1 MSPAGSHQSIAVIGG
16 GVSGVACALALAKT
30 EKFEITLYEK
40 ELQLGGLNSWYQWQD
55 VICDRYYHVILPADD
70 LMIEFLGQLGLE
82 SQLFWKES
90 KSGFFGNGKLVSFSS
105 AMDFIRFPFLS
116 FWQKIRLGMG
126 ILYSSRIRD
135 PRKLSLSFAPQWL
148 SRVFGPKVFEN
159 FWEPLVRSKL
169 GQAADR
175 TSAAFLWATIRRL
188 YKARSRTQHKEK
200 MGYIHGG
207 TYALQ
212 RAAEKKLS
220 EFGVEVCTGTSVER
234 LSHIKSEIVI
244 KTAAGQRSFDEAL
257 FTVPNPVISDIIPD
271 TEHLGSWRNLLQTEY
286 LGVICVLLILR
297 RSLSPYYVINLLDK
311 DLPFTGIIESTNVI
325 PPKNFSDRH
334 LVYLPKYV
342 MLNDPLY
349 NTSDDKII
357 KGFIEY
363 LKKIFFDL
371 RDENIL
377 HCHVFRE
384 RFVQPIHNPQSLAQ
398 LSNYRTPLPKVYLAN
413 SSLIKDS
420 TLNNNAVQHIALDAI
435 QTIVADRRMD

>member
-1 MSPAGSHQSIAVIGG
+1 
-16 GVSGVACALALAKT
+16 
-30 EKFEITLYEK
+30 
-40 ELQLGGLNSWYQWQD
+40 
-55 VICDRYYHVILPADD
+55 
-70 LMIEFLGQLGLE
+70 
-82 SQLFWKES
+82 
-90 KSGFFGNGKLVSFSS
+90 
-105 AMDFIRFPFLS
+105 
-116 FWQKIRLGMG
+116 
-126 ILYSSRIRD
+126 
-135 PRKLSLSFAPQWL
+135 
-148 SRVFGPKVFEN
+148 
-159 FWEPLVRSKL
+159 
-169 GQAADR
+169 
-175 TSAAFLWATIRRL
+175 
-188 YKARSRTQHKEK
+188 
-200 MGYIHGG
+200 
-207 TYALQ
+207 
-212 RAAEKKLS
+212 
-220 EFGVEVCTGTSVER
+220 
-234 LSHIKSEIVI
+234 
-244 KTAAGQRSFDEAL
+244 
-257 FTVPNPVISDIIPD
+257 
-271 TEHLGSWRNLLQTEY
+271 
-286 LGVICVLLILR
+286 LGVICVLLVLR

-325 PPKNFSDRH
+325 PSKNFGDRH